1 MEKYI
6 LLNLGD
12 GMRLEKVMYFT
23 QKEEEFASLLITIG
37 LKRNV
42 AKVLVYLSN
51 TSEAT
56 SRDIE
61 RGTDL
66 RQPEVSIAMRTLNQ
80 NEWIESRESKAE
92 SKGRPVKIY
101 RLSRPIEEIMDIIE
115 IKKRKEV
122 KNQLDLIQKVREHI
136 SV

>member
-1 MEKYI
+1 
-6 LLNLGD
+6 
-12 GMRLEKVMYFT
+12 MRSEKVMYFT
-23 QKEEEFASLLITIG
+23 LKEEEFAKLLTDIG

-42 AKVLVYLSN
+42 AKVLVYLAN

-66 RQPEVSIAMRTLNQ
+66 RQPEVSIAMRTLK
-80 NEWIESRESKAE
+80 EHKWIESRESKAE

-101 RLSRPIEEIMDIIE
+101 QLSKPIENIIDTIE
-115 IKKRKEV
+115 KEKRKEV
-122 KNQLDLIQKVREHI
+122 ETQLELIQKVREYI
-136 SV
+136 SS